1 MKNTIISIS
10 VGLISFVYLACS
22 SSPQK
27 KSGEERRIA
36 IETKA
41 VVVDGGQLQVP
52 IKVTCIEGYK
62 TAAVV
67 IGDMQKTFECG
78 PHQQFEYVHTITKE
92 QMKENRSKK
101 KDYVL
106 RTRVFHENAK
116 DKTLT
121 QSLVILSYKDF
132 QGKLEVNQGLVTMKN
147 MDGLF
152 SDLVAHGQ
160 CSEGSTV
167 ELEVFDDWRGVSL
180 EEDSIPCGETGFT
193 FATRRPGVMKKGM
206 RLLIRQI
213 KNDKAVASYEVV
225 LFN

>member
-1 MKNTIISIS
+1 MKNRIVSIS
-10 VGLISFVYLACS
+10 FAFISLTYLACS

-27 KSGEERRIA
+27 KSGEELKIT

-41 VVVDGGQLQVP
+41 VIIDGGQLQVP
-52 IKVTCIEGYK
+52 LKITCIEGYK
-62 TAAVV
+62 SAVLQ
-67 IGDMQKTFECG
+67 IGDMYKTFECG
-78 PHQQFEYVHTITKE
+78 PTQQFEYIHTITKE

-106 RTRVFHENAK
+106 RTRVFHEEKK

-121 QSLVILSYKDF
+121 QSLVILSHKDF
-132 QGKLEVNQGLVTMKN
+132 QGKLEVNQGLITMKN
-147 MDGLF
+147 MDGVF

-213 KNDKAVASYEVV
+213 KNEKAIASYEVV

>member
-1 MKNTIISIS
+1 MKNMIISIS
-10 VGLISFVYLACS
+10 LVLISLTYVACS
-22 SSPQK
+22 SSPQQK
-27 KSGEERRIA
+27 TGEEKRIA

-41 VVVDGGQLQVP
+41 VIVDGGQLQVP
-52 IKVTCIEGYK
+52 LKITCIEGYK
-62 TAAVV
+62 TAVLQV
-67 IGDMQKTFECG
+67 GDIQKNFECG
-78 PHQQFEYVHTITKE
+78 PQRQFEYIHTITKE
-92 QMKENRSKK
+92 QMKENRAKK
-101 KDYVL
+101 KDYVM
-106 RTRVFHENAK
+106 RTRVYHEDAK

-121 QSLVILSYKDF
+121 QSLVILSHKDF

-147 MDGLF
+147 MDGVF

-180 EEDSIPCGETGFT
+180 EEDTIPCGETGFT

-213 KNDKAVASYEVV
+213 KNGKATASYEVV
-225 LFN
+225 LFS